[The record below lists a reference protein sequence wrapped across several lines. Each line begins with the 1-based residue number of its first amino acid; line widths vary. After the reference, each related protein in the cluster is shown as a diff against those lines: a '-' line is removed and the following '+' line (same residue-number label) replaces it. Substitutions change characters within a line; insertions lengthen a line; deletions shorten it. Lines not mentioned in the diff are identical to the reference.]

1 MSDYTLPPRSTLI
14 VGMTG
19 SGKTTF
25 GIRYFLNANPV
36 CRFIFDDTGQMAAR
50 LRRTH
55 ASTANELEA
64 ALQTRWVV
72 FNPHR
77 MFPGDTKSAFL
88 FFCDWAFKTSCRGRG
103 HKIFFADEIWQ
114 WQDRDSVPNEFAKI
128 SQMGR
133 AENLELV
140 TLTQRPQKVNDSIT
154 GSATELVCFKLTESV
169 QLRKISQLGADSTA
183 VSQLPLHHFISYNC
197 VTGGCV
203 TGRVF

>member
-1 MSDYTLPPRSTLI
+1 MSDYTLPPRSTVI

-25 GIRYFLNANPV
+25 GIRYLLNANPV

-50 LRRTH
+50 LRRPH

-64 ALQTRWVV
+64 ALATRWVIY
-72 FNPHR
+72 NPHR
-77 MFPGDTKSAFL
+77 MFPGDTKRAFL
-88 FFCDWAFKTSCRGRG
+88 FFCDWAFKVSMRGRG
-103 HKIFFADEIWQ
+103 HKIFFADEIWR
-114 WQDRDSVPNEFAKI
+114 WQDRDAIPMELAKI

-133 AENLELV
+133 VENLELV

-169 QLRKISQLGADSTA
+169 QLRKISELGADAAA
-183 VSQLPLHHFISYNC
+183 VSQLPLGKYFSHDC
-197 VTGGCV
+197 VHGGFV